1 MSDIKATLT
10 GFFTALYIWLGTY
23 FGVFTP
29 LLVLTVLAMFSDLI
43 TRVYAAVASDVEKV
57 ESKKVMKG
65 IYKKLGMCMLICL
78 TLILDAGLMLI
89 AETLGIHIATKI
101 IFTAFTLAWIFVREL
116 ISNLE
121 NLALAGIELPKFIL
135 KALNLAKDKIDN
147 TADLNVGVD
156 SNENRG

>member
-1 MSDIKATLT
+1 MQDIKTALT

-43 TRVYAAVASDVEKV
+43 TRVYAASMSETEKV

-89 AETLGIHIATKI
+89 AETLGINIATKI

-121 NLALAGIELPKFIL
+121 NLALAGIELPKFII
-135 KALNLAKDKIDN
+135 KALNLAKDK
-147 TADLNVGVD
+147 VD
-156 SNENRG
+156 SVADTNIGGDSHENRG

>member
-1 MSDIKATLT
+1 MHDIRTTLT
-10 GFFTALYIWLGTY
+10 GFFTALYVFLSSY

-43 TRVYAAVASDVEKV
+43 TRVYAAGASDVEKV

-78 TLILDAGLMLI
+78 TLILDSGLMLI
-89 AETLGIHIATKI
+89 AETLGINVATKI

-121 NLALAGIELPKFIL
+121 NLALAGIELPKFIV

-147 TADLNVGVD
+147 TADLNVGGGED
-156 SNENRG
+156 ENRG

>member
-1 MSDIKATLT
+1 MHDIKATLT
-10 GFFTALYIWLGTY
+10 GFFTALYVFLSSY

-43 TRVYAAVASDVEKV
+43 TRVYAAGASDVEKV

-89 AETLGIHIATKI
+89 ADTLGINVASKI

-121 NLALAGIELPKFIL
+121 NLALAGIELPKFIV
-135 KALNLAKDKIDN
+135 KALNMAKDKIDN
-147 TADLNVGVD
+147 TADLNVGGD
-156 SNENRG
+156 GDANRG

>member
-1 MSDIKATLT
+1 MHDIKATLT
-10 GFFTALYIWLGTY
+10 GFFTALYVFLSSY

-43 TRVYAAVASDVEKV
+43 TRVYAACASDVEKV

-78 TLILDAGLMLI
+78 TLILDSGLMLI
-89 AETLGIHIATKI
+89 AETLGINVTTKI

-121 NLALAGIELPKFIL
+121 NLALAGIELPKFVV
-135 KALNLAKDKIDN
+135 KALNLAKEK
-147 TADLNVGVD
+147 VD
-156 SNENRG
+156 SVADSNIGGDRHENL